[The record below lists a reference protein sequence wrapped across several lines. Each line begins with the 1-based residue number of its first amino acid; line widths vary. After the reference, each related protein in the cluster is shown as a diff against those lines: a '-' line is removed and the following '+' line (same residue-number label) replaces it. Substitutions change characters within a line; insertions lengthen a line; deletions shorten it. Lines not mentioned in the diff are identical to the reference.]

1 MNYFVIALCVVIAY
15 LLGSVNT
22 SIILSSF
29 QGKDIRKEGSG
40 NAGATNTLRV
50 MGKKAAIFVVIF
62 DGLKGVL
69 AVLAARLVC
78 HFVPPVEQF
87 YANAAVY
94 LSALGVM
101 LGHIY
106 PLYFGF
112 KGGKGVMTTI
122 AVILML
128 DPCIGLILLVG
139 CVAIMLITKYVSLG
153 SCIGA
158 ALFPV
163 FVAIFH
169 KGDIVFLVVAILIGA
184 LAIFKHR
191 SNIKRLVKGTES
203 KLSFK
208 K

>member
-1 MNYFVIALCVVIAY
+1 
-15 LLGSVNT
+15 
-22 SIILSSF
+22 
-29 QGKDIRKEGSG
+29 
-40 NAGATNTLRV
+40 
-50 MGKKAAIFVVIF
+50 MGKKAAVFVVIF

-69 AVLAARLVC
+69 AVLAAHLVC
-78 HFVPPVEQF
+78 RFVRAEQF
-87 YANAAVY
+87 YADAAVY

-191 SNIKRLVKGTES
+191 SNIKRLATGTES

>member
-1 MNYFVIALCVVIAY
+1 MNYFVIALCTVIAY
-15 LLGSVNT
+15 LLGSINT
-22 SIILSSF
+22 SIILSSL

-69 AVLAARLVC
+69 AVLAAHLVC
-78 HFVPPVEQF
+78 HLLSVEQF
-87 YANAAVY
+87 YADTSVY
-94 LSALGVM
+94 FSALGVM

-128 DPCIGLILLVG
+128 DWRIGLILLVG

-169 KGDIVFLVVAILIGA
+169 RGDIVFLVVAILIGA

-191 SNIKRLVKGTES
+191 SNIKRLVSGTES
-203 KLSFK
+203 KLNFK

>member
-1 MNYFVIALCVVIAY
+1 MNYFVIALCMVIAY
-15 LLGSVNT
+15 LLGSINT

-50 MGKKAAIFVVIF
+50 MGKKAAVFVVIF

-69 AVLAARLVC
+69 AVLAAHLVC
-78 HFVPPVEQF
+78 HFMPVEEF

-128 DPCIGLILLVG
+128 DWRIGLILLVG

-169 KGDIVFLVVAILIGA
+169 KGDIMFLVVAILIGA

-191 SNIKRLVKGTES
+191 SNIKRLATGTES

>member
-1 MNYFVIALCVVIAY
+1 MNYFVIALCMVIAY
-15 LLGSVNT
+15 LLGSINT

-50 MGKKAAIFVVIF
+50 MGKKAAVFVVIF

-69 AVLAARLVC
+69 AVLAAHLVC
-78 HFVPPVEQF
+78 RFVPAEQF
-87 YANAAVY
+87 YADAAVY

-191 SNIKRLVKGTES
+191 SNIKRLATGTES